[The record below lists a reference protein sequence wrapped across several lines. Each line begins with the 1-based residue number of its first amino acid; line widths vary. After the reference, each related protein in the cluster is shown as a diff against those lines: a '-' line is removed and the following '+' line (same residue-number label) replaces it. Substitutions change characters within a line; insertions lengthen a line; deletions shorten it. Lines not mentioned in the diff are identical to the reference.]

1 MLNASCGGALAPL
14 LPSSRADPEGLDMPR
29 HSLKRLIA
37 IAAAALA
44 TSSAIAQTWPTRPV
58 TMVVPFAAGSASDTV
73 GRILAAGLSEALG
86 QQVLVENIGGAGG
99 MTGTARVANAP
110 PDGYQFVLGGVD
122 TFAMNQSLY
131 KKLPYQVVSDFI
143 PVGLVVEQP
152 ILLIARNELPASTVP
167 QFINYAKANQAR
179 MQYGSAGV
187 GSGSHLTCAR
197 MNAAMGID
205 ATHIPYRGSAQAL
218 QDLVAGRI
226 DYFCALGA
234 AAMTPLGGGTAK
246 AIAILSRERS
256 PLFPN
261 VASAHEQGL
270 TNFDSY
276 FWSGFFLPK
285 GAPADVTQRLLHAT
299 ASTLDNPRT
308 QERLRSAG
316 VTIVAPERRS
326 PDYLKKFLAE
336 EIAQWAEI
344 IKASGVSLD

>member
-1 MLNASCGGALAPL
+1 MTARCL
-14 LPSSRADPEGLDMPR
+14 RY
-29 HSLKRLIA
+29 IA
-37 IAAAALA
+37 IAAATLA
-44 TSSAIAQTWPTRPV
+44 ASSAVAQSWPTRPV

-73 GRILAAGLSEALG
+73 GRILAARLSEVLG

-110 PDGYQFVLGGVD
+110 PDGYQFVLGSVD

-131 KKLPYQVVSDFI
+131 KKLPYQAVADFV
-143 PVGLVVEQP
+143 PVGLVIEQP
-152 ILLIARNELPASTVP
+152 ILLIARNDLPANTVP
-167 QFINYAKANQAR
+167 QFISYAKVNQAR

-205 ATHIPYRGSAQAL
+205 ATHIPYRGSAQAM
-218 QDLVAGRI
+218 QDLLAGRI

-234 AAMTPLGGGTAK
+234 AAMAPLEGRTAK
-246 AIAILSRERS
+246 AIAILSHERS

-261 VASAHEQGL
+261 VPTAHEQGL
-270 TNFDSY
+270 TDFDSY

-285 GAPADVTQRLLHAT
+285 GTSSDITQRLLRAT
-299 ASTLDNPRT
+299 AETLDTPST
-308 QERLRSAG
+308 QERLRNAG
-316 VTIVAPERRS
+316 VTVVAADRRS
-326 PDYLKKFLAE
+326 PDYLRTFLGG
-336 EIAQWAEI
+336 EIAQWAAI

>member
-1 MLNASCGGALAPL
+1 MVA
-14 LPSSRADPEGLDMPR
+14 RGLGR
-29 HSLKRLIA
+29 HIV
-37 IAAAALA
+37 IAAATLV
-44 TSSAIAQTWPTRPV
+44 TSSAIAQSWPTRPV

-73 GRILAAGLSEALG
+73 GRILAARLSEVLG

-99 MTGTARVANAP
+99 MTGTARVANAS
-110 PDGYQFVLGGVD
+110 PDGYQFVLGSVD

-131 KKLPYQVVSDFI
+131 RKLPYQAATDFV
-143 PVGLVVEQP
+143 PVGLVIEQP
-152 ILLIARNELPASTVP
+152 ILLIARNDLPAKTVP
-167 QFINYAKANQAR
+167 QFISYAKSNQGK

-197 MNAAMGID
+197 MNAAMGVD
-205 ATHIPYRGSAQAL
+205 ATHIPYRGSAQAM
-218 QDLVAGRI
+218 QDLIAGRI

-234 AAMTPLGGGTAK
+234 AAMAPLEGGTAK

-261 VASAHEQGL
+261 LASAHEQGL

-285 GAPADVTQRLLHAT
+285 GTSPDITQRLLRAT
-299 ASTLDNPRT
+299 ADTLNTPST
-308 QERLRSAG
+308 QERLRNAG
-316 VTIVAPERRS
+316 VTVVAADRRA
-326 PDYLKKFLAE
+326 PDYLKKFLVA

>member
-1 MLNASCGGALAPL
+1 MARCLRHVAVAAVML
-14 LPSSRADPEGLDMPR
+14 
-29 HSLKRLIA
+29 
-37 IAAAALA
+37 AA
-44 TSSAIAQTWPTRPV
+44 SSAVAQTWPTRPV

-73 GRILAAGLSEALG
+73 GRILAARLSEVLG
-86 QQVLVENIGGAGG
+86 QQVLVENVGGAGG

-110 PDGYQFVLGGVD
+110 PDGYQFVLGSVD

-131 KKLPYQVVSDFI
+131 KKLPYQAAADFI
-143 PVGLVVEQP
+143 PVGLLIEQP
-152 ILLIARNELPASTVP
+152 ILLIARNDLPVNTVP
-167 QFINYAKANQAR
+167 QFISYAKVNQAK

-205 ATHIPYRGSAQAL
+205 ATHIPYRGSAQAM
-218 QDLVAGRI
+218 QDLLAGRI

-234 AAMTPLGGGTAK
+234 AAIAPLEGGTAK

-270 TNFDSY
+270 TDFDSY

-285 GAPADVTQRLLHAT
+285 GTSEDVTQRLLRAT
-299 ASTLDNPRT
+299 ADTLNTQST
-308 QERLRSAG
+308 QERLRNAG
-316 VTIVAPERRS
+316 VTVVAVERRS
-326 PDYLKKFLAE
+326 PDYLRKFLVG
-336 EIAQWAEI
+336 EIAQWATI

>member
-1 MLNASCGGALAPL
+1 
-14 LPSSRADPEGLDMPR
+14 MPR
-29 HSLKRLIA
+29 NTFGRYFA
-37 IAAAALA
+37 IAAVMLA
-44 TSSAIAQTWPTRPV
+44 TSPALSQNWPSRPV

-73 GRILAAGLSEALG
+73 GRILAARLSEVLG
-86 QQVLVENIGGAGG
+86 QQIVVENVGGAGG

-110 PDGYQFVLGGVD
+110 PDGYQFVLGSVD

-131 KKLPYQVVSDFI
+131 KKLPYQAATDFV
-143 PVGLVVEQP
+143 PVGLVIEQP
-152 ILLIARNELPASTVP
+152 ILLIARNDLPANTLP
-167 QFINYAKANQAR
+167 QFISYAKANQGK

-205 ATHIPYRGSAQAL
+205 ATHIPYRGSAQAM
-218 QDLVAGRI
+218 QDLLAGRI

-234 AAMTPLGGGTAK
+234 AAMAPLEGGTAK

-256 PLFPN
+256 QLFPN
-261 VASAHEQGL
+261 LASAHEQGL

-285 GAPADVTQRLLHAT
+285 GTSAETTQRLLHAT
-299 ASTLDNPRT
+299 AETLNTPET
-308 QERLRSAG
+308 QNRLRNAG
-316 VTIVAPERRS
+316 VTVVAANRRS
-326 PDYLKKFLAE
+326 PDYLKKFLVG

>member
-1 MLNASCGGALAPL
+1 
-14 LPSSRADPEGLDMPR
+14 MPGHCLR
-29 HSLKRLIA
+29 RYFA
-37 IAAAALA
+37 IAAVTLA
-44 TSSAIAQTWPTRPV
+44 TSSASAQNWPTRPV

-73 GRILAAGLSEALG
+73 GRILAARLSEVLG
-86 QQVLVENIGGAGG
+86 QQVVVENVGGAGG

-110 PDGYQFVLGGVD
+110 PDGYQFVLGSVD
-122 TFAMNQSLY
+122 TLAMNQSLY
-131 KKLPYQVVSDFI
+131 KKLPYQAATDFI
-143 PVGLVVEQP
+143 PVGLVIEQP
-152 ILLIARNELPASTVP
+152 ILLIARNELPATTVP
-167 QFINYAKANQAR
+167 QFISYGKAHQGK

-205 ATHIPYRGSAQAL
+205 ATHIPYRGSAQAM
-218 QDLVAGRI
+218 QDLLAGRI

-234 AAMTPLGGGTAK
+234 AAMAPIEGGTAK
-246 AIAILSRERS
+246 AIAVLSRERS

-261 VASAHEQGL
+261 LASAHEQGL

-285 GAPADVTQRLLHAT
+285 GTPADIVQRLLRAT
-299 ASTLDNPRT
+299 TDTLNTPAT
-308 QERLRSAG
+308 QDRLRNAG
-316 VTIVAPERRS
+316 VTVVAADRRS
-326 PDYLKKFLAE
+326 PDYLKPFLAG

>member
-1 MLNASCGGALAPL
+1 MLGTIIALEKTS
-14 LPSSRADPEGLDMPR
+14 PSREDPNMPGHCR
-29 HSLKRLIA
+29 GRYFA
-37 IAAAALA
+37 IAALMIAFA
-44 TSSAIAQTWPTRPV
+44 TSSAMAQNWPIRPV

-73 GRILAAGLSEALG
+73 GRILAARLSEVLG
-86 QQVLVENIGGAGG
+86 QQVVVENVGGAGG

-110 PDGYQFVLGGVD
+110 PDGYQFVLGSVD

-131 KKLPYQVVSDFI
+131 KKLPYQAASDFV
-143 PVGLVVEQP
+143 PVGLVIEQP
-152 ILLIARNELPASTVP
+152 ILLIARNDLPANTVP
-167 QFINYAKANQAR
+167 EFIAYGKLNQAK

-205 ATHIPYRGSAQAL
+205 TTHVPYRGSAQAM

-234 AAMTPLGGGTAK
+234 AAMASLEGRTAK
-246 AIAILSRERS
+246 GIAILTHERS

-261 VASAHEQGL
+261 LASAHEQGL
-270 TNFDSY
+270 TNFESY

-285 GAPADVTQRLLHAT
+285 GTSPDVTQRLHNAT
-299 ASTLDNPRT
+299 AETLNTPTT
-308 QERLRSAG
+308 QERLRNAG
-316 VTIVAPERRS
+316 VTVVSTDRRS
-326 PDYLKKFLAE
+326 PDYLKMFVVS

-344 IKASGVSLD
+344 IKASGVNLD

>member
-1 MLNASCGGALAPL
+1 VLC
-14 LPSSRADPEGLDMPR
+14 
-29 HSLKRLIA
+29 
-37 IAAAALA
+37 
-44 TSSAIAQTWPTRPV
+44 
-58 TMVVPFAAGSASDTV
+58 
-73 GRILAAGLSEALG
+73 
-86 QQVLVENIGGAGG
+86 QQVVVENVGGAGG

-110 PDGYQFVLGGVD
+110 PDGYQFVLGSVD

-131 KKLPYQVVSDFI
+131 KKLPYQAGTDFV
-143 PVGLVVEQP
+143 PVGLVIEQP
-152 ILLIARNELPASTVP
+152 ILLIARNDLPASTVP
-167 QFINYAKANQAR
+167 QFISYAKANQAK

-197 MNAAMGID
+197 MNAAMGFD
-205 ATHIPYRGSAQAL
+205 ATHIPYRGSAQAM
-218 QDLVAGRI
+218 QDLLAGRI

-234 AAMTPLGGGTAK
+234 AAMVPIEGKTAK

-261 VASAHEQGL
+261 LASAHEQGL
-270 TNFDSY
+270 TDFDSY

-285 GAPADVTQRLLHAT
+285 GTPADITQRLLQAT
-299 ASTLDNPRT
+299 ADTLNSPET

-316 VTIVAPERRS
+316 VTVVAADRRS
-326 PDYLKKFLAE
+326 PDYLKTFLVG